1 MANKKVKKKS
11 NKQRGK
17 GINPAWPQLA
27 GNRRRRLKKANM
39 LKKVPRALRSNSK
52 ANKYTKVPKRESF
65 NKLYITRTVY
75 KDPPVGVV
83 NKEKPIQDRPSQLQ
97 PQQLQWDR

>member
-17 GINPAWPQLA
+17 GTNLAWPHLA
-27 GNRRRRLKKANM
+27 GNRRRRLRKANM
-39 LKKVPRALRSNSK
+39 LKKVPRVLRSNSK
-52 ANKYTKVPKRESF
+52 VNKYTKVPKRESF

-75 KDPPVGVV
+75 KDPPTGIV
-83 NKEKPIQDRPSQLQ
+83 NKEKPIQDRPSQLK
-97 PQQLQWDR
+97 PQQLAWDR

>member
-1 MANKKVKKKS
+1 MGNKKNRKKS

-17 GINPAWPQLA
+17 GTNFAWPQLA
-27 GNRRRRLKKANM
+27 GNRRKRLKKANM

-52 ANKYTKVPKRESF
+52 VNKHTKVPKRESF

-75 KDPPVGVV
+75 RDPPDGIV
-83 NKEKPIQDRPSQLQ
+83 NKEKPIQDRTSQLK
-97 PQQLQWDR
+97 PQQLQWER